1 MTLILHMYD
10 FRVKNLAVMLATF
23 KGPQWPGQEKQVG
36 RKHFFCLV
44 NT

>member
-10 FRVKNLAVMLATF
+10 FRVNNLAVMLATS

-36 RKHFFCLV
+36 HKHFFVL
-44 NT
+44 